1 MTTFHQSPRLIYRA
15 IQSPKDEEFFH
26 QLLSEPSVWENASLL
41 LCLPI
46 GTKTTTQIRTTAVEG
61 SVLSVLICKKEKK
74 KDTESN
80 KESTSSRSDS
90 SPIGILT
97 LNTGQQLE
105 MQNRAGKMGVII
117 RPEDQAQG
125 YGSEAIQWALEWAFV
140 HAGLHR
146 VALTVA
152 EWNERATK
160 VYEKLGFVLEGRRRE
175 ALWKEGRWWDSLD
188 MGVLSREWAERNG
201 KVIAV

>member
-26 QLLSEPSVWENASLL
+26 QLISEPSVWENASTL

-46 GTKTTTQIRTTAVEG
+46 GPKTTTQIRTTTFD
-61 SVLSVLICKKEKK
+61 SSILSVLICKKE
-74 KDTESN
+74 TENDS
-80 KESTSSRSDS
+80 S
-90 SPIGILT
+90 SPIGVIA
-97 LNTGQQLE
+97 LNTGQPLE
-105 MQNRAGKMGVII
+105 MQNRGAKMGISI
-117 RPEDQAQG
+117 RPEDQGKG

-152 EWNERATK
+152 EWNGRAIK
-160 VYEKLGFVLEGRRRE
+160 VYEKLGFVLEGRMRE
-175 ALWKEGRWWDSLD
+175 ALWKEGRWWDLLY
-188 MGVLSREWAERNG
+188 MGVLSREWAEKNG